1 LHRIIRSFVSSF
13 LRLSERGTSE
23 CPDARAA
30 YARLGTNQRAA
41 VRVGRYGAGR
51 NVPSAEPRLARYIW
65 NMSEILDMAAIASL
79 VGDPARANIL
89 YALLDGRAFTAG
101 ELAYVAH
108 VTPQTASGHL
118 SKLAAARL
126 ITLSQQGR
134 HRYYHLAGP
143 HVAGMLESIMAVA
156 AISPPRCRP
165 VKIDERMR
173 NARMC
178 YDHVAG
184 RLGVGLTDWLR
195 AHDHVEFNDD
205 GGALTAAGEEFL
217 REFGVDIADARQS
230 RRIFC
235 RPCIDWSER
244 RPHLAGAVGAALAS
258 RLFALGWISRVRD
271 GRALLITPSGR
282 RHLEQTFGFALPDQ
296 LSKGRAPTACR
307 LEA

>member
-1 LHRIIRSFVSSF
+1 MSLYVESPP
-13 LRLSERGTSE
+13 T
-23 CPDARAA
+23 
-30 YARLGTNQRAA
+30 
-41 VRVGRYGAGR
+41 RYM
-51 NVPSAEPRLARYIW
+51 W
-65 NMSEILDMAAIASL
+65 TMSEVLDVAAIASL

-101 ELAYVAH
+101 ELAYAAH

-118 SKLAAARL
+118 AKLAAARL
-126 ITLSQQGR
+126 IVMSQQGR

-165 VKIDERMR
+165 VKIDDRTR

-184 RLGVGLTDWLR
+184 RLGVGLTDWLH
-195 AHDHVEFNDD
+195 AHDHVEFSDD
-205 GGALTAAGEEFL
+205 GGALTLAGEAFL
-217 REFGVDIADARQS
+217 RELGVDLENARRS

-235 RPCIDWSER
+235 RPCMDWSER

-258 RLFALGWISRVRD
+258 RLFALGWIARVRD

-282 RHLEQTFGFALPDQ
+282 RNLEQIFDFRLPDEP
-296 LSKGRAPTACR
+296 LKGRAPMAA
-307 LEA
+307 LA